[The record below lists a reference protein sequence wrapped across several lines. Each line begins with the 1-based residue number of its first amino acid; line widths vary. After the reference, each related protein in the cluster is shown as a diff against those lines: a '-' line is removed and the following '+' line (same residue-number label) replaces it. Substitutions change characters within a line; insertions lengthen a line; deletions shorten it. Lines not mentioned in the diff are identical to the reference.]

1 MQYITAETV
10 RPLYKIWPRFL
21 DEIEISLPAKKV
33 YMDLLDRTF
42 ASKNNGIKW
51 IDNDGRVFIR
61 CSIADVCKMIDKKD
75 TAAKACMR
83 ELDEVGLIKRRRN
96 QASSNTIYV
105 GYPDDKVLFESQTVG
120 NLTDRSFTQSEKRPS
135 DISDS
140 RKSAHQ
146 IVGKTTVSYR
156 SKNNR
161 VIDSASAPS
170 HSQKFIPPDL
180 DEAKAYFA
188 EKGSTDIE
196 AENFMDYYDSNG
208 WMVGKNKMKAW
219 KSAASRWIR
228 QRAEWSQ
235 QKNPARPAEREY
247 IEV

>member
-1 MQYITAETV
+1 MQYITAETE

-42 ASKNNGIKW
+42 ASKNNGSKW
-51 IDNDGRVFIR
+51 TDNNGRVFIR
-61 CSIADVCKMIDKKD
+61 CSIADVCKMINKKD

-83 ELDEVGLIKRRRN
+83 ELDEVGLIERRRN

-105 GYPDDKVLFESQTVG
+105 GYPDGKVLFESQTVG
-120 NLTDRSFTQSEKRPS
+120 NPTDRSFTQSEKRPS
-135 DISDS
+135 EISDS
-140 RKSAHQ
+140 RKSAPQ
-146 IVGKTTVSYR
+146 IVGKTTVSYK

-161 VIDSASAPS
+161 VIDSAIAPS
-170 HSQKFIPPDL
+170 HSPKFTPPDL
-180 DEAKAYFA
+180 DEVKAYFA

-208 WMVGKNKMKAW
+208 WMVGRNKMKVW
-219 KSAASRWIR
+219 KAAASRWIR
-228 QRAEWSQ
+228 QHLEWNQ
-235 QKNPARPAEREY
+235 QKNMARPAQKELPRL
-247 IEV
+247 